1 MAGFVDMESYAYGMW
16 PAALVSIGI
25 FVLFVLSYLK
35 PKKRWEW
42 HSMGTYSAFVVALFT
57 EMYGFPLTIYVLTS
71 TLGSRYP
78 VIDPFTHINGHLW
91 VALAGGSTSVWV
103 LVMLV
108 SNIAMFGGLII
119 MGIAW
124 KQIHRVKGEL
134 VTSGL
139 YGRVRHPQYFALV
152 LITVGMLIQWPTII
166 TAAMWPILMFMY
178 YRLALREEKEMESRF
193 GDKYVTYRQQ
203 VPMFWPQLAVAS
215 QTAKVEAGWRKE

>member
-1 MAGFVDMESYAYGMW
+1 MHGLDDMESYAYGMW
-16 PAALVSIGI
+16 PVAVVSIGI
-25 FVLFVLSYLK
+25 FIFFTLSYLK

-42 HSMGTYSAFVVALFT
+42 RSMGAFSAFVVALFT
-57 EMYGFPLTIYVLTS
+57 EMYGVPLTIYILTS

-78 VIDPFTHINGHLW
+78 VIDPFTHVNGHLW

-108 SNIAMFGGLII
+108 SNVAMFGGLII
-119 MGIAW
+119 MGKAW
-124 KQIHRVKGEL
+124 KQIHRAKGEL

-139 YGRVRHPQYFALV
+139 YGRVRHPQYFCLF

-178 YRLALREEKEMESRF
+178 YRLARREEREMESHF

-203 VPMFWPQLAVAS
+203 VPMFWPRLAAAS
-215 QTAKVEAGWRKE
+215 WTAKASSLLEKE